1 MECSEVRPSS
11 KISLQSERLALTM
24 VLDDGFLVYISVKVA
39 AFATYQIEKKKK
51 SSVAGVLK
59 LSLCLYLN
67 YEFDNQRHVDSSG
80 VIFFDGENYQLFLL
94 VSECFIF
101 CNLMCSARFRYHP
114 FASVIG

>member
-51 SSVAGVLK
+51 
-59 LSLCLYLN
+59 
-67 YEFDNQRHVDSSG
+67 
-80 VIFFDGENYQLFLL
+80 
-94 VSECFIF
+94 
-101 CNLMCSARFRYHP
+101 
-114 FASVIG
+114 